1 MEQTNENNLNV
12 LLGEV
17 APVPTLEEMMGPEN
31 KAPSVPLSA
40 TRNRAATLSL
50 LSNDPAKTSELY
62 QLLVKEGTEGNQQ
75 VAKQLQDNIVN
86 STQKMDMKGAISI
99 LGDKNIPLAQK
110 QAAIEQLKNS
120 QFLSDSSTILHS
132 NALSKASAGE
142 TITNETA
149 RLSSA
154 DAIRE
159 VYRARNK
166 VQAIVN
172 GHAAGLP
179 DKSIAGLTT
188 DITALQVMPFGMTSS
203 YGAVGNKLAEV
214 RGEARSK
221 WDRVVSY
228 LTPGSTVME
237 IRERLANVPPEK
249 REQMAKDIVS
259 AVQSSSGV
267 IFGEDN
273 HFAQMDIMTRIFE
286 EGGYSSTEKFIDNVS
301 PILDAVG
308 VGMVLRDT
316 TKAGKAVLK
325 GKAAGPTAAIPST
338 PSPTSPTSATTAPAA
353 PVGSPTVTMSTA
365 PIDTNAARLKA
376 INQLQEQ
383 RAEMLGQAGNLAEPG
398 AIRQMKEELKV
409 LDKKLQPADK
419 ESIATLAKKYQK
431 ENKLK
436 YKDALDKATKDT
448 AFANADVEAT
458 RKRLQDQIDANRD
471 AANVEK
477 NVQMIDQQIKDLSK
491 GMGETPGAKDPL
503 GDLISRIQM
512 NGVIRTENPSS
523 PAKIIQQSN
532 PEQARNLHEAVVLSP
547 GDEAADGL
555 YGTSKQDAIVSD
567 VFPQIATETNVI
579 TDKVNDIERN
589 LRKRLGVPQE
599 IIDAINNSGANFF
612 SSREKKIANAVIHN
626 DFTDVEGLVINDALS
641 TFQTDGGKIL
651 ISASYGTP
659 EGAFLRA
666 EDALDQA
673 KLALRNQGVLDEE
686 ITILEKQG
694 LDYVPVKLNDVLGKE
709 GSYLIRVDTEMEIF
723 ANDIGDLD
731 KLDVKRNLF
740 DRMGITVTKS
750 AGSLS
755 RWIMDAASMLHP
767 RITEAASVVSDQTAK
782 FEKMMLDVASEFS
795 DKFVKLDKTH
805 QGMVNS
811 YLREANYQGLKL
823 DPVNLMAR
831 GFSNEGISTVISWR
845 KFWDSH
851 FYLENY
857 DVVRSLSSNG
867 YMKFDHP
874 IATLFAKPIAK
885 NQNIIT
891 VYDPAIDAV
900 RALTKI
906 EMDDLYLKG
915 GTMARLRRP
924 TAFNGTTVEHMMVR
938 QTPTEY
944 LRKLRDT
951 DQVLNYRNGYFQIQ
965 YTAPKFVEQ
974 IIKDSRGI
982 EVGRKVHAVAGDT
995 KEATTFM
1002 RGLARQQGLP
1012 ESDFNVRGDTRA
1024 MRKDDD
1030 AYWDVTSAGGRI
1042 AQRHR
1047 GKLLEDASGLNHL
1060 GDGSYILNPVDSA
1073 RRAAMSIS
1081 GRTVTRP
1088 MLDAAKERFIQQ
1100 YAEALPKNSY
1110 GEARWPQNVKEI
1122 GIPGKETSKAVADAR
1137 TTFEYIRY
1145 LENGYINTIDEAFKA
1160 FFHMI
1165 ADIAG
1170 SKGMSR
1176 TERGATAVSNVAP
1189 TGAAK
1194 NAVFMS
1200 YIGSNI
1206 LRQWV
1211 LQPHQII
1218 RTWAYNPTGWLSG
1231 RIPKLAASY
1240 WGELAGFSTSAEGK
1254 AFKKFI
1260 DDSGLMAAVD
1270 KSNLIKGTLLDAANT
1285 SNKALRIA
1293 KTPLELS
1300 RKLGFDL
1307 GEQVNLLG
1315 HAAAVY
1321 ERKIREGLDMSDK
1334 ALRDDAYA
1342 QIRAISG
1349 EMNFAG
1355 DMPYNQNSFSAL
1367 LQFMQVPQ
1375 KMMLQM
1381 TNRKIPMADSLRIL
1395 GGDIVFWGPP
1405 TLLIGDL
1412 LGADVLPE
1420 NPEIRELV
1428 TSGVESWAY
1437 NRLFSELSGE
1447 RVSIDFASLA
1457 PYEMTGWKK
1466 FAEAMLTGGS
1476 LGVITNSPAGQLFLK
1491 DGGRVQ
1497 KAVESIGRYF
1507 GAFEEV
1513 GQDKTEFLEML
1524 DSIGKISSG
1533 WNNFAK
1539 AKLLLET
1546 RKRLDQY
1553 GSVTD
1558 DEVTKYEAFAQVLG
1572 FGTTDTRDLYKMS
1585 QAVATDTKEYKDSV
1599 LRSYNDIKR
1608 YYYDK
1613 FNEEITSERTITAI
1627 TGWALKAYG
1636 DEPIALQIIQS
1647 QLKLDLQGKDEAL
1660 LGLIIKGAQVPTIGN
1675 MRDRIKL
1682 APLEEEKKQ
1691 QLYQMIDELEKTRL
1705 ENKIDKE

>member
-110 QAAIEQLKNS
+110 QAAMEQLKNS

-142 TITNETA
+142 TIANETA

-237 IRERLANVPPEK
+237 MRERLANVPPEK

-308 VGMVLRDT
+308 VGMFLRDT
-316 TKAGKAVLK
+316 TKAGKAALK
-325 GKAAGPTAAIPST
+325 AKGAAGPVPSSATVPPVTPPNAPPSGTGPSGFGQARRPGSAAPGVTDVPFEDIKHSADWELVDDPKNPYNPMQIPSG
-338 PSPTSPTSATTAPAA
+338 
-353 PVGSPTVTMSTA
+353 V
-365 PIDTNAARLKA
+365 
-376 INQLQEQ
+376 
-383 RAEMLGQAGNLAEPG
+383 
-398 AIRQMKEELKV
+398 
-409 LDKKLQPADK
+409 
-419 ESIATLAKKYQK
+419 
-431 ENKLK
+431 
-436 YKDALDKATKDT
+436 
-448 AFANADVEAT
+448 
-458 RKRLQDQIDANRD
+458 KRLEYEVDEAD
-471 AANVEK
+471 
-477 NVQMIDQQIKDLSK
+477 MI
-491 GMGETPGAKDPL
+491 G
-503 GDLISRIQM
+503 RIAM
-512 NGVIRTENPSS
+512 NAVVRTENPAS

-547 GDEAADGL
+547 EDEAADGL

-567 VFPQIATETNVI
+567 VFPQIATDTNIV

-795 DKFVKLDKTH
+795 DKFVKLDKTD

-831 GFSNEGISTVISWR
+831 GFSNQAISTVISWR

-1321 ERKIREGLDMSDK
+1321 ERKIREGLDMTDK

-1447 RVSIDFASLA
+1447 RVSIDFSSLA

-1585 QAVATDTKEYKDSV
+1585 QAIATDTKEYKDSV
-1599 LRSYNDIKR
+1599 LSSYNDIKR

-1613 FNEEITSERTITAI
+1613 FNEEITSDRTITSI

-1636 DEPIALQIIQS
+1636 DEPIAMQIIQS
-1647 QLKLDLQGKDEAL
+1647 QLKMDLQGKDEAL

-1675 MRDRIKL
+1675 MRDRVKQ
-1682 APLEEEKKQ
+1682 APITDEQKQ
-1691 QLYQMIDELEKTRL
+1691 QLNNMMDDLDRINL